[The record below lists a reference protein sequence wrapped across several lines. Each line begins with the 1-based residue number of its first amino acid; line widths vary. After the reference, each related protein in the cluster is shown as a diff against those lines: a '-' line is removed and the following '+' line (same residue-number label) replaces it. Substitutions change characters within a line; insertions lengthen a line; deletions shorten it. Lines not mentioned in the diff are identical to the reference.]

1 MKIPP
6 GFLHENLQ
14 LIMEKNEKCV
24 IVFTSTVCY
33 LDRMAYNTSFTC
45 DSKHTFERKKQTFL
59 LKVTA
64 YILTIYPGNN
74 MYANLINM
82 TGIVHFTCD
91 SKHYF
96 QKSIL
101 TVSCSIHHD

>member
-45 DSKHTFERKKQTFL
+45 DSKHTFEREKTN
-59 LKVTA
+59 
-64 YILTIYPGNN
+64 I
-74 MYANLINM
+74 
-82 TGIVHFTCD
+82 FTE
-91 SKHYF
+91 SN
-96 QKSIL
+96 
-101 TVSCSIHHD
+101 SIHFDYISR